1 MLKSSMT
8 GSVAALAL
16 MLPLFALAAPKPVSA
31 LQRNQF
37 ILQENQSHKPSLF
50 LNKADAQQ
58 DSEVQIQKAVNTR
71 SARGLY
77 VNHTPATSEYGN
89 RLHPVSKRYKLHQGD
104 DYAAPAGTP
113 IMAPSAGII
122 TYMGRKNGYGNTVML
137 RHSSGQETLYAHMSR
152 FNKGLKVGDVVQN
165 GDKIGYVGSTGIST
179 GPHLHFEV
187 WVDGKRVRPSSV
199 KLPSK
204 ALNASEAEL
213 LRTYLKPTGKPAKT
227 IQL

>member
-1 MLKSSMT
+1 
-8 GSVAALAL
+8 
-16 MLPLFALAAPKPVSA
+16 
-31 LQRNQF
+31 
-37 ILQENQSHKPSLF
+37 
-50 LNKADAQQ
+50 
-58 DSEVQIQKAVNTR
+58 
-71 SARGLY
+71 
-77 VNHTPATSEYGN
+77 
-89 RLHPVSKRYKLHQGD
+89 
-104 DYAAPAGTP
+104 
-113 IMAPSAGII
+113 
-122 TYMGRKNGYGNTVML
+122 
-137 RHSSGQETLYAHMSR
+137 MSR

-204 ALNASEAEL
+204 ALSNSEAEL

>member
-8 GSVAALAL
+8 GSVATMAL
-16 MLPLFALAAPKPVSA
+16 MLPFFAFAAPKPVSA
-31 LQRNQF
+31 LQQHQY
-37 ILQENQSHKPSLF
+37 LAQENQSHKQSPF
-50 LNKADAQQ
+50 LKQAFSATDTEFGA
-58 DSEVQIQKAVNTR
+58 QKAVSKNR
-71 SARGLY
+71 ASGLR

-113 IMAPSAGII
+113 ILAPSAGIV

>member
-31 LQRNQF
+31 LQRNQL

-58 DSEVQIQKAVNTR
+58 DSEVQIQKTVNTR

-113 IMAPSAGII
+113 IMAPAAGIVSFV
-122 TYMGRKNGYGNTVML
+122 GRKNGYGNTVML
-137 RHSSGQETLYAHMSR
+137 RHSKGQETLYAHMSR
-152 FNKGLKVGDVVQN
+152 FGKNLKVGDVVQT
-165 GDKIGYVGSTGIST
+165 GDNIGYVGSTGIST

-187 WVDGKRVRPSSV
+187 WVDGQRVRPASV

-204 ALNASEAEL
+204 ALNASDAEV
-213 LRTYLKPTGKPAKT
+213 LRTYLKPTGKAAKT